1 MTETPPPYGDQPQQP
16 QQPQQPSQNPY
27 GAQPPYGGP
36 PQAYGYGGYAP
47 VDHPQ
52 ATTVLVLGIVSLVV
66 CGLAGPFAWVM
77 GNRVVREIDASG
89 GRWGGRSTANIGR
102 ILGIVATVFLGL
114 LVLFFVGIFV
124 FVIAVGTTTSP

>member
-16 QQPQQPSQNPY
+16 AQNPY

-36 PQAYGYGGYAP
+36 PAQPGYGYGGYAP

-66 CGLAGPFAWVM
+66 CGLAGPFAWIM

-102 ILGIVATVFLGL
+102 ILGIIASVLLGL
-114 LVLFFVGIFV
+114 VVLFFVGIFV
-124 FVIAVGTTTSP
+124 FAIAVGTTTSP